1 MRMEE
6 LREKQKRCMGW
17 TKRKEKKK
25 RKRANVRY
33 RPSLIHTEYLA
44 NTR

>member
-1 MRMEE
+1 MRMGE

-25 RKRANVRY
+25 RANSRY
-33 RPSLIHTEYLA
+33 RPSLIHPKYLT